1 MPKILG
7 VYVGESG
14 RANFEIGVRTGT
26 WGWTDQWP
34 EPATAVLGDLFIIS
48 QGGGGRFK
56 LPEWMQRTAS
66 TTVLGRITQGLYQ
79 STEPLWPDEIAGERQ
94 YPYRVDF
101 ELLGMAE
108 QLPFAEI
115 LEEVV
120 GVIQTS
126 ATKQGRAFTADLTD
140 ADARELA
147 TLVQNTFSLA
157 EQSHA
162 QDSGGIALSPQP
174 RMWWVNQGAT
184 YAAERDGSYLWAP
197 QTNKA
202 GHALAHHTAVMDLA
216 PGDRV
221 FHYAN
226 GAIVA
231 LGVVTETP
239 VEAKRPQ
246 ELPGELWNSD
256 GYLARVAYFEL
267 EKPIDLNEIQDRR
280 DDVGPFDRNGG
291 VKQIYLS
298 AIERAFGA
306 SLRDQFEDRWPA
318 EAWTGTPEITKPL
331 PVEGQ
336 EEDEEVIVPTR
347 EPSDPS
353 KNYAWLAETTL
364 WERSKLDELLYT
376 LENRR
381 SQIVLAGP
389 PGTGKTWV
397 AESIALYLTEGRS
410 GSVHTV
416 QFHPTYGYEDFVEGL
431 RPVADGHG
439 NVAFE
444 IVEGTLIQL
453 AEQAR
458 QVDHPVVLIIDEMN
472 RANLPSV
479 FGELL
484 YLLEYRDKS
493 ISLLHRGE
501 FALPSNLKIIATM
514 NTADRSIRS
523 IDSALRRRFDI
534 FECPPD
540 AAILSQFYERGN
552 HGDIPGLLDGMA
564 ALNDQLGEYLDRH
577 HAVGHTFFM
586 APIFNK
592 AELERTWNRQ
602 IFPLIEEYFFDQPDV
617 LEHFRLEVFWPNI

>member
-14 RANFEIGVRTGT
+14 RTNFELGVRAGT

-34 EPATAVLGDLFIIS
+34 EPATAVPGDLLIIS

-56 LPEWMQRTAS
+56 LPIGCNEQLQTA
-66 TTVLGRITQGLYQ
+66 GRITQT
-79 STEPLWPDEIAGERQ
+79 STRQLNLWPDEIAGERQ

-108 QLPFAEI
+108 QLPYAEI

-120 GVIQTS
+120 ELIQTS

-140 ADARELA
+140 ADAKELV

-157 EQSHA
+157 EQARA
-162 QDSGGIALSPQP
+162 QGTGRIAPSPQP

-184 YAAERDGSYLWAP
+184 YAAERNGSYLWAP

-226 GAIVA
+226 GAVAA
-231 LGVVTETP
+231 LGVVTNTP

-246 ELPGELWNSD
+246 ELPGELWKSD

-267 EKPIDLNEIQDRR
+267 EKPIDLNEIQNRLY
-280 DDVGPFDRNGG
+280 DVGPFNRNGG

-298 AIERAFGA
+298 PIEQAFGT
-306 SLRDQFEDRWPA
+306 SLRYQFEDRWPA
-318 EAWTGTPEITKPL
+318 DAWTGTPEITNPL
-331 PVEGQ
+331 PVENQ
-336 EEDEEVIVPTR
+336 EEDEEVIVPNR

-410 GSVHTV
+410 GSVPPFSFIPLTA
-416 QFHPTYGYEDFVEGL
+416 T
-431 RPVADGHG
+431 R
-439 NVAFE
+439 
-444 IVEGTLIQL
+444 TSW
-453 AEQAR
+453 
-458 QVDHPVVLIIDEMN
+458 
-472 RANLPSV
+472 RA
-479 FGELL
+479 
-484 YLLEYRDKS
+484 
-493 ISLLHRGE
+493 
-501 FALPSNLKIIATM
+501 
-514 NTADRSIRS
+514 
-523 IDSALRRRFDI
+523 
-534 FECPPD
+534 
-540 AAILSQFYERGN
+540 
-552 HGDIPGLLDGMA
+552 
-564 ALNDQLGEYLDRH
+564 
-577 HAVGHTFFM
+577 
-586 APIFNK
+586 
-592 AELERTWNRQ
+592 
-602 IFPLIEEYFFDQPDV
+602 
-617 LEHFRLEVFWPNI
+617 